1 MMRVTTPVLKMY
13 YFEGMKRP
21 EEVFDHY
28 YLYPGT
34 VSLDR
39 VRELAGSA
47 KHSVIIHHHTY
58 RELCDNS
65 TKHEYYGEQNLE

>member
-1 MMRVTTPVLKMY
+1 MMRVTTPMLKTY

-39 VRELAGSA
+39 IRELAASA

-58 RELCDNS
+58 REECKNT
-65 TKHEYYGEQNLE
+65 TKHEYFGLQNLE